1 MEILFNFR
9 RNWKNTKWIIC
20 KIKYNI
26 DGKSLTYNVHQ
37 IWSSVKT
44 NLSSCDNNVLSNF
57 YGRNYVNCFKTIT
70 SSQKDSLC
78 NQEKTKI
85 DVFQKYVV

>member
-1 MEILFNFR
+1 MYRNHWRWKFCLTLEEIESIANESY
-9 RNWKNTKWIIC
+9 C

-26 DGKSLTYNVHQ
+26 DGKSSTYNVHQ

-44 NLSSCDNNVLSNF
+44 ISSSYDNNVLSNF

-70 SSQKDSLC
+70 SSQKDNLC
-78 NQEKTKI
+78 NTEKK
-85 DVFQKYVV
+85 